1 MEMPNSPSDETLKRV
16 RSSISEEE
24 LRSQVERICRS
35 DTFDGL
41 ANLQRVL
48 RYLVKGAIDGRAPSA
63 TDIARGALGNR
74 HPIRGPAHL
83 RQEMKTLRPKLAE
96 YYKNEAKDDDIWLD
110 IPERQYNVFWKH
122 SPKTLL
128 GVTEFRDR
136 KR

>member
-83 RQEMKTLRPKLAE
+83 RQEMNRSLRSEVLKSAAE
-96 YYKNEAKDDDIWLD
+96 LGAGGAEEKQFGSAL
-110 IPERQYNVFWKH
+110 QY
-122 SPKTLL
+122 L
-128 GVTEFRDR
+128 GPYRP
-136 KR
+136 